1 MRKIL
6 FVVLFLITGVIVNAQ
21 LLWRVSGGNCF
32 KSSYLF
38 GTIHLESKNYIDSVP
53 GLNDAIASVDAIYG
67 EIVKDDLRSSKAMSN
82 VLKQSIAPADST
94 IDKLLS
100 AEDYALVDSVVREY
114 MKGII
119 GLDRLKKYKPL
130 TVIMQLEAM
139 QLMKYIPDYKSLLSG
154 LDLGIQARGEALG
167 KYVGGFETVEEQL
180 AIAYGSSLE
189 DQAKTLVDMC
199 RKDKDFAKNNE
210 TMYAVYHSQDL
221 RALEQHLTNPDTGM
235 SAEEL
240 ERMCYSRNRK
250 WIEKIVSTMPV
261 QSMLIVVGVGHLVG
275 EDGLINLLRSRG
287 YVVEPVD

>member
-1 MRKIL
+1 MRKVLFALL
-6 FVVLFLITGVIVNAQ
+6 FVLAGMVANAQ

-67 EIVKDDLRSSKAMSN
+67 EIVKDDLRSSKVMSD

-100 AEDYALVDSVVREY
+100 AEDYALVDSVVRDY

-139 QLMKYIPDYKSLLSG
+139 QLTKYIPDYKSLILG
-154 LDLGIQARGEALG
+154 LDLGIQSRGEALG

-180 AIAYGSSLE
+180 AIGYGSSLE

-199 RKDKDFAKNNE
+199 RKDKDFGQNNE
-210 TMYAVYHSQDL
+210 ALIAAYHSQDL
-221 RALEQHLTNPDTGM
+221 KALEQHLTDPETGM
-235 SAEEL
+235 DAESMEK
-240 ERMCYSRNRK
+240 MCYSRNRK
-250 WIEKIVSTMPV
+250 WMDKIVSTMPV

-275 EDGLINLLRSRG
+275 EDGLINLLRNRG